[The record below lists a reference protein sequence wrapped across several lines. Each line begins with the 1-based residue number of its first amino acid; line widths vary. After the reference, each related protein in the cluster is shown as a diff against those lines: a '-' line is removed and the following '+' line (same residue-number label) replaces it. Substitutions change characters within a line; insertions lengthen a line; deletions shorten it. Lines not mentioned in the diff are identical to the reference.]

1 MSPLKVATR
10 LAFVTHSPAKAMS
23 VLYQTV
29 SAALIAFLV
38 LVPVTSRGQRV
49 ADRRLDPQ
57 RLSQIGVRM
66 KSLVDEGAIAGAV
79 TLVARDGK
87 VFHLEATGFQD
98 LETSKPMRTDTIFDV
113 RSVTK
118 PVTAIAVVILIEEGK
133 LGLNDPIAKYLPEF
147 KRTGPGQTG
156 QANSI
161 TIHHLLTHTSGL
173 PSSRPAEIEEITI
186 RRDRAL
192 ADVVALHAKQEP
204 EFAPGTQFRY
214 TSSGFAILGRI
225 IEVVSRKSYEQ
236 FVKERVFDPLGMRD
250 SFFFIPADKQAR
262 VATLYR
268 RQNGKLERW
277 RELEEY
283 SKRAKYSAPEF
294 GMYSTAEDLAALCQ
308 MMLNGGTFRGRRIL
322 SRMSVAAMTANHTI
336 NIRSSITQK
345 PAYFGLGWGLNGD
358 PMNDFPLTSPGSYG
372 HNGAFG
378 SIIWIDPQEGL
389 VRIFLEHLFGSGNE
403 SDFFMAMAGATVI

>member
-1 MSPLKVATR
+1 MSHKKAQEAQKVLQRLLCFFVATS
-10 LAFVTHSPAKAMS
+10 LSLFLPQKA
-23 VLYQTV
+23 
-29 SAALIAFLV
+29 
-38 LVPVTSRGQRV
+38 SRSQHV
-49 ADRRLDPQ
+49 ARPNLDGQ
-57 RLSQIGVRM
+57 RLSKIGPRM

-87 VFHLEATGFQD
+87 VLHLEANGFQD
-98 LETSKPMRTDTIFDV
+98 LESRMPMRTNTIFDV

-118 PVTAIAVVILIEEGK
+118 PVTAIAVMILMEEGK
-133 LGLNDPIAKYLPEF
+133 LALNDPIDKHLPEF
-147 KRTGPGQTG
+147 RKPAGQT
-156 QANSI
+156 NSI

-173 PSSRPAEIEEITI
+173 PSSRPTEIEQITI
-186 RRDRAL
+186 RRDRTL

-214 TSSGFAILGRI
+214 TSGGFAILGRI

-250 SFFFIPADKQAR
+250 SFFFVPADKQTR
-262 VATLYR
+262 VASLYR

-277 RELEEY
+277 LELEEY
-283 SKRAKYSAPEF
+283 SKGAKYSAPEF

-322 SRMSVAAMTANHTI
+322 SRMSVAAMTANHTL

-345 PAYFGLGWGLNGD
+345 PAYYGLGWGLNGD
-358 PMNDFPLTSPGSYG
+358 PMNDFPLTSTASYG

-378 SIIWIDPQEGL
+378 SIIWIDPQAGL

-403 SDFFMAMAGATVI
+403 SDVFMAMAGAAVVN